1 MRYGKHQGRRRCL
14 ISGYPG
20 GHQGLPFPAL
30 AFLIWGFFAPPPMLV
45 TSQIGNPGTWLEC
58 HSLSWQDLDKP
69 LPLSKAHWLF
79 WQMRALD

>member
-1 MRYGKHQGRRRCL
+1 MESTRDAEDASSRVT
-14 ISGYPG
+14 PG
-20 GHQGLPFPAL
+20 AIRAYLSQHWHFSFGDSLL
-30 AFLIWGFFAPPPMLV
+30 PPPMLV